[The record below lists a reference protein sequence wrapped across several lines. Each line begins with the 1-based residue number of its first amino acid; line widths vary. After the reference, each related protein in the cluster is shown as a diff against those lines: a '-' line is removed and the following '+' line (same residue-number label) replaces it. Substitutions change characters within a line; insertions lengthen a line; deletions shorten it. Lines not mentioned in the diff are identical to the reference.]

1 MSDIL
6 LTDDILLNVKH
17 FSLNESISSLNVLS
31 ITNMEWILE
40 VFVYKWG
47 KKKYPRIFLNI
58 SEMFIIKFKK
68 NTHWLLLN
76 CGI

>member
-47 KKKYPRIFLNI
+47 KK
-58 SEMFIIKFKK
+58 
-68 NTHWLLLN
+68 NTLEYF
-76 CGI
+76 